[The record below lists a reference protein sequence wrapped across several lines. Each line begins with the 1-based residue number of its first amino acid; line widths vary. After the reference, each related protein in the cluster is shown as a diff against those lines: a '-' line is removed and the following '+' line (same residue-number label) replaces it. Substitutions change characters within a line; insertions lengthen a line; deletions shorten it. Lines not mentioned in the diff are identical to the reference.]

1 VVENCVN
8 EKNTFIDN
16 APEGGTVIDIQSGTE
31 SITIRDNTFTE
42 TRGGQKRELVK
53 KKPRY
58 EANRRRGQSGT
69 LNTPSVPR

>member
-53 KKPRY
+53 KSPDTKQIVVEGNQGP
-58 EANRRRGQSGT
+58 
-69 LNTPSVPR
+69 